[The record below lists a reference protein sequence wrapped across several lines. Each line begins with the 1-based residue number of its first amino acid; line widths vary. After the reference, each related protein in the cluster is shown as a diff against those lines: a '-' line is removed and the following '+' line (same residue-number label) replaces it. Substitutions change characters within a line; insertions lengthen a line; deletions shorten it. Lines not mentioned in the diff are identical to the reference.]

1 MRRSDR
7 HRRRMTVPDRLA
19 LVLAGTLTCATA
31 VACGV
36 EALQA
41 QAAQPTPAPSTL
53 ETAKAA
59 PATGER
65 TVPLPGELQAFESV
79 SVVARVAGH
88 LETITVDRGS
98 EVRRGQVLATLVA
111 PEVAAQVA
119 EAEARVEGAVARRAE
134 AEADVAAARTSFERL
149 AAASQTAGAVAGLE
163 LRRAEETVNA
173 GVARV
178 DSAARAIEAAR
189 ASRDAVKALEGFLR
203 VTAPFA
209 GRVTERLMHP
219 GALVGPAA
227 GPLLRLEQVSRL
239 RLTVAVPEQYAAGI
253 SRGRQLQFRVPAH
266 GGRVFTG
273 TVARVAGSLDART
286 RTMPVELDVDNADGA
301 LAPGMFPEVTWPV
314 MSQAGA
320 VLVPATAVV
329 TTTERTFV
337 IRVRGGK
344 AEWVTVRKVA
354 PRGEVTEVTGA
365 LAPGDTVLKRGSD
378 EIRDGTPIP

>member
-1 MRRSDR
+1 MKRTDRTQRSTIR
-7 HRRRMTVPDRLA
+7 AVALA
-19 LVLAGTLTCATA
+19 AALAGGCGLAAT
-31 VACGV
+31 
-36 EALQA
+36 ALQA
-41 QAAQPTPAPSTL
+41 QGAL
-53 ETAKAA
+53 ETAKVT
-59 PATGER
+59 PATAER
-65 TVPLPGELQAFESV
+65 TVSLPGELQPFESV
-79 SVVARVAGH
+79 AVVARVAGY

-119 EAEARVEGAVARRAE
+119 EAEARVEAAVARKAE
-134 AEADVAAARTSFERL
+134 AEADVASARSSFERL
-149 AAASQTAGAVAGLE
+149 TAASQTAGAVAGLE
-163 LRRAEETVNA
+163 LRRAEETMKA

-178 DSAARAIEAAR
+178 DSAERAIEAAR

-209 GRVTERLMHP
+209 GRVTERLAHP

-253 SRGRQLQFRVPAH
+253 SRGRQLEFRVPAH
-266 GGRVFTG
+266 GSRVFTG
-273 TVARVAGSLDART
+273 AVARVAGSLDART
-286 RTMPVELDVDNADGA
+286 RSMPVELDVDNADGA

-314 MSQAGA
+314 ISQAGA

-354 PRGEVTEVTGA
+354 PRGEATEVSGA
-365 LAPGDTVLKRGSD
+365 LAPGETVLKRGTD

>member
-1 MRRSDR
+1 MKRTD
-7 HRRRMTVPDRLA
+7 RRRRGMTMPAWPAMRLA
-19 LVLAGTLTCATA
+19 TAIACASVVVLAGATP
-31 VACGV
+31 
-36 EALQA
+36 LA
-41 QAAQPTPAPSTL
+41 QGTQAPSAL
-53 ETAKAA
+53 ETTKVA
-59 PATGER
+59 PATAER
-65 TVPLPGELQAFESV
+65 MVSLPGELQSFESV
-79 SVVARVAGH
+79 AVVARVAGY

-119 EAEARVEGAVARRAE
+119 EAEARVEAAVARKTE
-134 AEADVAAARTSFERL
+134 AEADVASARTNFERL
-149 AAASQTAGAVAGLE
+149 TLANQTTGAVAGLE
-163 LRRAEETVNA
+163 LRRAEESTKA

-178 DSAARAIEAAR
+178 DSAARAVEAAR

-209 GRVTERLMHP
+209 GRVTERLVHP

-253 SRGRQLQFRVPAH
+253 SRGRQLSFRVPAH
-266 GGRVFTG
+266 GSRVFNG

-286 RTMPVELDVDNADGA
+286 RTMPVELDVDNADGG
-301 LAPGMFPEVTWPV
+301 LAPGMFPDVTWPV
-314 MSQAGA
+314 TSQPGA

-329 TTTERTFV
+329 ATTERTFV
-337 IRVRGGK
+337 IRVRSGK

-354 PRGEVTEVTGA
+354 ARGDSTEVTGG
-365 LAPGDTVLKRGSD
+365 LAAGDTVLKRGTD
-378 EIRDGTPIP
+378 EIRDGSPVP

>member
-1 MRRSDR
+1 
-7 HRRRMTVPDRLA
+7 MTVPSGLAIRLA
-19 LVLAGTLTCATA
+19 ASIACASAVVLAAGAA
-31 VACGV
+31 R
-36 EALQA
+36 A
-41 QAAQPTPAPSTL
+41 QGAQPPSGF
-53 ETAKAA
+53 ETAKVV
-59 PATGER
+59 PATAER
-65 TVPLPGELQAFESV
+65 TVPLPGELQSFESV
-79 SVVARVAGH
+79 AVVARVAGY
-88 LETITVDRGS
+88 LDTITVDRGS

-119 EAEARVEGAVARRAE
+119 EAEARVEAAVARK
-134 AEADVAAARTSFERL
+134 AEADADVASARTSFERL
-149 AAASQTAGAVAGLE
+149 TAANQTAGAVAGLE
-163 LRRAEETVNA
+163 LRQAEESLKA

-178 DSAARAIEAAR
+178 ESAARAIDAAR
-189 ASRDAVKALEGFLR
+189 ASRDAAKALEGFLR

-266 GGRVFTG
+266 GSRVFTG

-286 RTMPVELDVDNADGA
+286 RSMPVELDVDNADGA
-301 LAPGMFPEVTWPV
+301 LAPGMFPDVTWPV
-314 MSQAGA
+314 ISQAGA
-320 VLVPATAVV
+320 VLVPATAIV

-337 IRVRGGK
+337 IRVRSGK
-344 AEWVTVRKVA
+344 AEWVTVRRLA
-354 PRGEVTEVTGA
+354 ARGDAAEVTGS

-378 EIRDGTPIP
+378 EIRDGSPIP